1 MVRYRVAKLVVIV
14 VASSMFLSGCG
25 KNPSALTCSVWEEK
39 RKEAASFID
48 FWAQFKTENLST
60 QEKIDSAKAY
70 DLYLEVLLEMDSLGC
85 KY

>member
-1 MVRYRVAKLVVIV
+1 MVRFSVTRLVFIV
-14 VASSMFLSGCG
+14 VVSSMFLSGCG
-25 KNPSALTCSVWEEK
+25 KSPSGLTCSVWEEK

-48 FWAQFKTENLST
+48 FWAQFKIENLST